1 MRTKNV
7 NYSQA
12 VIVGMAFA
20 FPYAFKVGH
29 VYNLKF

>member
-12 VIVGMAFA
+12 VAAGMAFA
-20 FPYAFKVGH
+20 FPYAFKQATSIT
-29 VYNLKF
+29 